1 MSKPDLL
8 ELLKLLSALESWAH
22 STGSKFPDFLYE
34 RLGDSLDKLTQEVL
48 KDDYQHGQVPARK

>member
-1 MSKPDLL
+1 MTKPELL

-34 RLGDSLDKLTQEVL
+34 RLGDALDKLTAEVL
-48 KDDYQHGQVPARK
+48 SGLPVPAK

>member
-1 MSKPDLL
+1 MTKPEIL

-34 RLGDSLDKLTQEVL
+34 RLGDALDKLTVGVL
-48 KDDYQHGQVPARK
+48 SG